1 MPDAVELSVVLPAYL
16 EEENLR
22 LLLPRLAAALATLGV
37 SWEAIVV
44 DTVAPL
50 DKTRDVCLA
59 YGCVYLPR
67 APGNDFGDAV
77 RSGIAASRG
86 RRVLF
91 MDADGSHAPEFIAD
105 LWRHRDEAD
114 VIVASRYTAGGVTE
128 NSLALV
134 LMSRLLNVSYAW
146 VLGLPCRDVS
156 NSFKLYPG
164 AALRRLHLVCRHFD
178 IVEEILYK
186 LVRGPARARIRE
198 IPFAFKKRLFGDTK
212 RNLLL
217 FVASYAATI
226 VRLRR
231 MPLDDGVPPE
241 APAATGP
248 RSPSAGGPDA

>member
-1 MPDAVELSVVLPAYL
+1 MRDAVELSVVMPAYL

-22 LLLPRLAAALATLGV
+22 LLLPRLVSTLATLGV
-37 SWEAIVV
+37 PWEVIVV
-44 DTVAPL
+44 DTVAPM
-50 DKTRDVCLA
+50 DRTRDVCLA
-59 YGCVYLPR
+59 HGCVYLPR
-67 APGNDFGDAV
+67 SPGNDFGDAV

-86 RRVLF
+86 HRVLF
-91 MDADGSHAPEFIAD
+91 MDADGSHPPEFVAE

-128 NSLALV
+128 NSLPLV
-134 LMSRLLNVSYAW
+134 LMSRILNISYAW

-186 LVRGPARARIRE
+186 LVRGSARTRIHE

-212 RNLLL
+212 RNLLV

-226 VRLRR
+226 IRLRR
-231 MPLDDGVPPE
+231 MPLDDGMAPE
-241 APAATGP
+241 APAAAAS
-248 RSPSAGGPDA
+248 RNPSDGSADA

>member
-22 LLLPRLAAALATLGV
+22 LLLPRLTATLRTLGV
-37 SWEAIVV
+37 PWEVIVV
-44 DTVAPL
+44 DTVSAL
-50 DKTRDVCLA
+50 DRTREVCLSNGCA
-59 YGCVYLPR
+59 YVSR

-86 RRVLF
+86 RRVMF
-91 MDADGSHAPEFIAD
+91 MDADGSHPPEFIAD
-105 LWRHRDEAD
+105 MWRSREQAD
-114 VIVASRYTAGGVTE
+114 VVVASRYTAGGVTE
-128 NSLALV
+128 NSLMLV
-134 LMSRLLNVSYAW
+134 GMSRVLNVSYAW

-164 AALRRLHLVCRHFD
+164 DALRRLRLVCSHFD

-186 LVRGPARARIRE
+186 LVRGPTKARTHE
-198 IPFAFKKRLFGDTK
+198 IPFTFKKRLFGDTK

-217 FVASYAATI
+217 FIASYAYTI

-231 MPLDDGVPPE
+231 MRLDEESPRAERLSDGP
-241 APAATGP
+241 
-248 RSPSAGGPDA
+248 

>member
-1 MPDAVELSVVLPAYL
+1 MRDGIELSVVLPAYL

-22 LLLPRLAAALATLGV
+22 LLLPRLASTLETLGV
-37 SWEAIVV
+37 HSEVIVV

-50 DKTRDVCLA
+50 DRTRDVCLA
-59 YGCVYLPR
+59 HGCTYLPR
-67 APGNDFGDAV
+67 TPGNEFGDAV

-91 MDADGSHAPEFIAD
+91 MDADGSHPPEFIAD
-105 LWRHRDEAD
+105 LWRSREQAD
-114 VIVASRYTAGGVTE
+114 VVVASRYTAGGVTE
-128 NSLALV
+128 NSLPLV
-134 LMSRLLNVSYAW
+134 LMSRVLNVSYAW

-164 AALRRLHLVCRHFD
+164 AALRRLRLVCHHFD

-186 LVRGPARARIRE
+186 LVRGPTRARIHE
-198 IPFAFKKRLFGDTK
+198 IPFAFKKRMFGDTK

-217 FVASYAATI
+217 FIASYAYTI

-231 MPLDDGVPPE
+231 MPLDESLQPDQP
-241 APAATGP
+241 TD
-248 RSPSAGGPDA
+248 RS